1 MASRLSLRFARVAR
15 VRGVSGALVPTVH
28 GRLPGARGRRLLTA
42 IILSGVALGSVAPRP
57 LAAETIQT
65 ALAKAYQNNP
75 ELNAQRAIVREVD
88 EGVPTA
94 LSGYRPTISANASV
108 GREYTDTKQEIP
120 PLPPTL
126 PAGVQF
132 EAQGLTTPRSVGLSG
147 TETLFNG
154 GRTGNSVRRAES
166 QVSAARETLRMMEQ
180 SVLLSAATV
189 YMDVSRDTANLRVQ
203 QNNVRVLER
212 TLQDTRNRFTAG
224 QVTSTDVAQAEAQ
237 LAAGQATLSAAQ
249 STLMTT
255 RANYRRIIGV
265 DPVNLQPATPVDR
278 LAPSTLNASI
288 TLGIEQNPSVTAAL
302 YGVDVA
308 QLQVK
313 IAEGALW
320 PTLTG
325 QYNIQKAYEP
335 ELLTPKLF
343 TNSVMLNLSIPIYQ
357 GGAEY
362 SAIRLDKETL
372 DQERLTVDQVRDQ
385 TRADIVQAWGQLQAA
400 KAEVDAAVRE
410 NDAAARAL
418 TGVRNE
424 ALAGQR
430 TTQDV
435 LNAEQVLVNARQSL
449 IVAQHDRVV
458 ASYSLLSAVGRLSA
472 QELRLPVS
480 VYDPQVHYQQVRD
493 TWFGLRTPSGR

>member
-1 MASRLSLRFARVAR
+1 MALPVRGPFATERRRLSAAAVLFLASVA
-15 VRGVSGALVPTVH
+15 VT
-28 GRLPGARGRRLLTA
+28 LPG
-42 IILSGVALGSVAPRP
+42 VAS
-57 LAAETIQT
+57 AETIES
-65 ALAKAYQNNP
+65 ALAHAYESNP
-75 ELNAQRAIVREVD
+75 QLNAQRAIVRQAD
-88 EGVPTA
+88 EGVPQA
-94 LSGYRPTISANASV
+94 LSGYRPNISATASV
-108 GREYTDTKQEIP
+108 GREYTDTKQVIP
-120 PLPPTL
+120 PISGLAPT
-126 PAGVQF
+126 GFSF
-132 EAQGLTTPRSVGLSG
+132 EAKGLSTPRSVGLTG
-147 TETLFNG
+147 TQTFFNG
-154 GRTGNSVRRAES
+154 ERTGNSVRKAES

-180 SVLLSAATV
+180 SVLLSAASV
-189 YMDVSRDTANLRVQ
+189 YMDISRDSANLEVQ

-212 TLQDTRNRFTAG
+212 TLTDTRNRFTAG
-224 QVTSTDVAQAEAQ
+224 QVTATDVAQAEAQ
-237 LAAGQATLSAAQ
+237 LAAGQATLHAAE

-265 DPVNLQPATPVDR
+265 EPGTLSPASPMDR
-278 LAPSTLNASI
+278 LAPLTLSGAI
-288 TLGIEQNPSVTAAL
+288 ALGIAENPSVTAAL

-325 QYNIQKAYEP
+325 QYSIQQQNYPA
-335 ELLTPKLF
+335 LLTPNLF
-343 TNSVMLNLSIPIYQ
+343 TNTVMLNLSVPIYQ

-372 DQERLTVDQVRDQ
+372 DQNRLNVDQVRDQ
-385 TRADIVQAWGQLQAA
+385 TRADVVQAWGQLQAA
-400 KAEVDAAVRE
+400 KAEVEAAVRQ

-424 ALAGQR
+424 AIAGQR

-435 LNAEQVLVNARQSL
+435 LIAEQNLVNARQSL

-472 QELRLPVS
+472 QQLGLPVH

-493 TWFGLRTPSGR
+493 SWFGLRTPDGR

>member
-1 MASRLSLRFARVAR
+1 VLCAAFVGAAS
-15 VRGVSGALVPTVH
+15 SGA
-28 GRLPGARGRRLLTA
+28 
-42 IILSGVALGSVAPRP
+42 
-57 LAAETIQT
+57 AADTIET
-65 ALAKAYQNNP
+65 ALAKAYENNP
-75 ELNAQRAIVREVD
+75 QLNAQRAILRQAD
-88 EGVPTA
+88 EGVPQA
-94 LSGYRPTISANASV
+94 LSGYRPTISANATL
-108 GREYTDTKQEIP
+108 GREFTDTEQKIP
-120 PLPPTL
+120 PLPPNL
-126 PAGVQF
+126 PGGVSF
-132 EAQGLTTPRSVGLSG
+132 EVNGLTSPRSVGFAGSQ
-147 TETLFNG
+147 TLFNG
-154 GRTGNSVRRAES
+154 GRTGNTVRKAES
-166 QVSAARETLRMMEQ
+166 QVFAARETLRMMEQ

-189 YMDVSRDTANLRVQ
+189 FMDVSRDAANLEVQ
-203 QNNVRVLER
+203 RNNVRVLER
-212 TLQDTRNRFTAG
+212 TLQDTRNRFNAG

-237 LAAGQATLSAAQ
+237 LASGQASLHAAE
-249 STLMTT
+249 STLTTT

-265 DPVNLQPATPVDR
+265 EPANLQPATPVDR
-278 LAPSTLNASI
+278 LAPSTLDAAVAA
-288 TLGIEQNPSVTAAL
+288 GIADNPSVTAAL

-325 QYNIQKAYEP
+325 QYNIQQQYEP
-335 ELLTPKLF
+335 QLLNPKLL
-343 TNSVMLNLSIPIYQ
+343 TNSVMLNLSVPIYQ

-362 SAIRLDKETL
+362 SAIRLNKETL

-385 TRADIVQAWGQLQAA
+385 TRADVVQAWGQLQAA
-400 KAEVDAAVRE
+400 KAEVEAAIRQ

-424 ALAGQR
+424 AMAGQR

-435 LNAEQVLVNARQSL
+435 LNAEQVLVNARQNL

-472 QELRLPVS
+472 RELGLPVR

-493 TWFGLRTPSGR
+493 SWFGMRTPSGQ

>member
-1 MASRLSLRFARVAR
+1 MFPHGAAS
-15 VRGVSGALVPTVH
+15 
-28 GRLPGARGRRLLTA
+28 
-42 IILSGVALGSVAPRP
+42 
-57 LAAETIQT
+57 ETIET

-75 ELNAQRAIVREVD
+75 QLNAQRAIVRASD
-88 EGVPTA
+88 EGVPQA
-94 LSGYRPTISANASV
+94 LSGYRPTISANASI
-108 GREYTDTKQEIP
+108 GREYTDTKQQIP
-120 PLPPTL
+120 PLPPAL
-126 PAGVQF
+126 PGGVSF
-132 EAQGLTTPRSVGLSG
+132 EAKGLSSPTSVGLSG
-147 TETLFNG
+147 TQTLFNG
-154 GRTGNSVRRAES
+154 LRTANNVRKAES
-166 QVSAARETLRMMEQ
+166 QVSQARETLRMMEE
-180 SVLLSAATV
+180 SVLLSAAAV
-189 YMDVSRDTANLRVQ
+189 YMDMSRDTANLQVQ
-203 QNNVRVLER
+203 QNNVRVLDR
-212 TLQDTRNRFTAG
+212 TLQDTRNRFNAG

-237 LAAGQATLSAAQ
+237 LAAGQATLHAAE

-265 DPVNLQPATPVDR
+265 DPANLAPAAPVDR
-278 LAPSTLNASI
+278 LAPSTLNAAI
-288 TLGIEQNPSVTAAL
+288 AAGIAENPSVTAAL

-325 QYNIQKAYEP
+325 QYNIEKQYEP
-335 ELLTPKLF
+335 QLLTPKLF
-343 TNSVMLNLSIPIYQ
+343 TNEVLLNLSIPIYQ

-362 SAIRLDKETL
+362 SAIRLDKETV

-385 TRADIVQAWGQLQAA
+385 TRADVVQAWGQLQAA
-400 KAEVDAAVRE
+400 KAQVEAAARE

-435 LNAEQVLVNARQSL
+435 LNAEQSLVNARQAL

-472 QELRLPVS
+472 RELGLPVPI
-480 VYDPQVHYQQVRD
+480 YDPQVHYHQVRD
-493 TWFGLRTPSGR
+493 SWFGLRTPSGQ